1 MIRQKFISVP
11 TEVVMSNPL
20 LEQHELPP
28 FSTIQVEHIE
38 PAINQ
43 LIDQGR
49 QLLKDLIPNLK
60 NINWQS
66 LIVPLEEQGDKLDQA
81 WAPISHLHS
90 VADTD
95 QLRKA
100 YTECIAKL
108 TEYSTEFS
116 QNVELY
122 QAYLALSRSEE
133 FSQLQQAQQQ
143 SIRNAIRDFQLG
155 GVGLE
160 GAAKQRYAEI
170 QQRLS
175 ELSTKFANN
184 VLDATQAWYKH
195 FTDASELQGLPE
207 SALAQAA
214 QAAKQKN
221 LDGYLITLDFP
232 SYFAVIMYADNRQLR
247 EEIYRAYA
255 TRASAEGK
263 KADGFSA
270 SEWDNA
276 SLIEETL
283 ALRHELAKLLG
294 FNNFAEKSLAAKM
307 AESTDQV
314 MEFLTNLV
322 KKSKP
327 FAEKDYAELT
337 QFAREQ
343 GCADF
348 QAWDATYYSEKLRIA
363 KYDISQ
369 EILRPYFPAEK
380 VIAGM
385 FAVVERLFGISI
397 EQKLNFDSYH
407 PDVRFYEIKQQG
419 KKIASFYLDMFA
431 REHKKGGAWMA
442 DCRVRRQTSKGLQ
455 LPVAFLTCNFT
466 PPVGDKPSLL
476 THDEVTTLFH
486 EFGHG
491 LHHMLTQIDVAA
503 VSGINGVAW
512 DAVELPSQFME
523 NWCWEPDA
531 IPLISGHY
539 ETGEPLPDELLKK
552 MLAAKNFQSGM
563 QMIRQLEF
571 SIFDFRLHAEYD
583 PQHLQSAQEILKK
596 IRAEVSV
603 MIPPAFNRFENSFSH
618 IFAGGYAAGYY
629 SYKWAEVLSADAYSR
644 FEDEGIFNSETG
656 QSFLTEI
663 LQKGGSQEPMELF
676 KKFRGREPQIDALLR
691 HSGIVE
697 AA

>member
-1 MIRQKFISVP
+1 
-11 TEVVMSNPL
+11 MSNPL

-28 FSTIQVEHIE
+28 FSAIEVQHIE

-49 QLLKDLIPNLK
+49 ELLKELMPNLK
-60 NINWQS
+60 NIRWQS

-90 VADTD
+90 VADSD

-133 FSQLQQAQQQ
+133 YSQLQQPQQQ

-160 GAAKQRYAEI
+160 GAAKQRYADI

-184 VLDATQAWYKH
+184 VLDATQSWYKH
-195 FTDASELQGLPE
+195 FTDASALQGLPE

-221 LDGYLITLDFP
+221 LDGYVITLDFP
-232 SYFAVIMYADNRQLR
+232 SYFAVIMYADNRALR
-247 EEIYRAYA
+247 EEIYRAYV

-263 KADGFSA
+263 KADGSSA

-276 SLIEETL
+276 PLIEEAL

-307 AESTDQV
+307 AESTHQV
-314 MEFLTNLV
+314 LEFLTNLV

-337 QFAREQ
+337 QFAHEL
-343 GCADF
+343 GCTDF
-348 QAWDATYYSEKLRIA
+348 QSWDATYYSEKLRIA

-380 VIAGM
+380 VIVGM
-385 FAVVERLFGISI
+385 FAVVERLFGIGI
-397 EQKLNFDSYH
+397 EQKLNFDTYH
-407 PDVRFYEIKQQG
+407 ADVRFYEIKQQG
-419 KKIASFYLDMFA
+419 KKVASFYLDMFA
-431 REHKKGGAWMA
+431 RENKKGGAWMA
-442 DCRVRRQTSKGLQ
+442 DCRVRRKTPKGLQ

-491 LHHMLTQIDVAA
+491 LHHMLTQIDVAS

-583 PQHLQSAQEILKK
+583 PQHPQHPQSAQEILKK
-596 IRAEVSV
+596 IRTEVSV

-644 FEDEGIFNSETG
+644 FEEEGIFNSETG
-656 QSFLTEI
+656 KRFLTEI
-663 LQKGGSQEPMELF
+663 LQQGGSKAPMELF
-676 KKFRGREPQIDALLR
+676 KNFRGREPKIDALLR

-697 AA
+697 QV